1 MIYRFYENPDL
12 HDISGRVPYEKL
24 YHYFQLIFVLWFGFI
39 MVKLFV
45 SVIIVRYLY
54 LRSIIHFEN
63 EIKANIINKHN
74 QKLNKV
80 YLSMLMCKK
89 YKEKREEYNESDQHQ
104 EPISVFNLFKN
115 IVDNFNFNLNY
126 IREINAIKPKE
137 QILKEEAEMRQ
148 ILINK
153 K

>member
-1 MIYRFYENPDL
+1 
-12 HDISGRVPYEKL
+12 
-24 YHYFQLIFVLWFGFI
+24 
-39 MVKLFV
+39 MVKQFV

-63 EIKANIINKHN
+63 EIKASIINKHN
-74 QKLNKV
+74 QKLNKI

-89 YKEKREEYNESDQHQ
+89 YKEKREEYNESDQRQ
-104 EPISVFNLFKN
+104 EPISIINFFKN